1 VQLKPI
7 SSCSLVTLL
16 SQLLKDLPLFLFPT
30 DLCSSACLTMFSF
43 FFLNVCP
50 IQFYFLRFTVVSPGS
65 CFVAFHSSM
74 LLILSGQCIFSI
86 FFSDLFMKVCNF
98 CVVSLSTFQVS
109 ASYSNTLLIVQLH
122 ILTFV
127 SVETAFVLHMPSNG
141 LNTCC
146 ALLILVSI
154 SGLLPHLKLQI
165 NFTCSAIFRKFGVKC
180 HITRLFRFQ

>member
-1 VQLKPI
+1 
-7 SSCSLVTLL
+7 
-16 SQLLKDLPLFLFPT
+16 
-30 DLCSSACLTMFSF
+30 MFSF

-65 CFVAFHSSM
+65 CFVAFHNSM

-86 FFSDLFMKVCNF
+86 FFSYMFMKVCNF

-127 SVETAFVLHMPSNG
+127 SVETAFVLHMPPNG

-146 ALLILVSI
+146 ALLI
-154 SGLLPHLKLQI
+154 PHLKLQI